1 MKKRTWYS
9 ESANQRHS
17 RTDMQQLTDDPHVAI
32 NDYLTAKSMAEALH
46 TAYPGH
52 LWGVT
57 CDGRAGFADVRNL
70 ALSGNWGYRI
80 RLAAMYSASQFK
92 KDVLKAGG
100 EILERYRLSRGRAR
114 DAEIGDLKI
123 DFAGRVVGE
132 MA

>member
-1 MKKRTWYS
+1 
-9 ESANQRHS
+9 
-17 RTDMQQLTDDPHVAI
+17 MQQLTDDPHVAL

-100 EILERYRLSRGRAR
+100 EVLERFSLSRGKLNE
-114 DAEIGDLKI
+114 DHLNNLSV
-123 DFAGRVVGE
+123 DFAGRVKGDLS
-132 MA
+132 